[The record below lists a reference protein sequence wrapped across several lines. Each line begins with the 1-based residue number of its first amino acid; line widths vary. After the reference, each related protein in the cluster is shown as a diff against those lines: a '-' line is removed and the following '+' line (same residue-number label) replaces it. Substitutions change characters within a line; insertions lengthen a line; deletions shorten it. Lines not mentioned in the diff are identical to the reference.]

1 MPTVFNTSIVIPCYN
16 EEKGISN
23 NEYSHFLNNNPEAF
37 ICFVNDGS
45 KDNTLGV
52 LNALK
57 EKHPN

>member
-23 NEYSHFLNNNPEAF
+23 NEYSHLLHNNPEAF

-52 LNALK
+52 
-57 EKHPN
+57 